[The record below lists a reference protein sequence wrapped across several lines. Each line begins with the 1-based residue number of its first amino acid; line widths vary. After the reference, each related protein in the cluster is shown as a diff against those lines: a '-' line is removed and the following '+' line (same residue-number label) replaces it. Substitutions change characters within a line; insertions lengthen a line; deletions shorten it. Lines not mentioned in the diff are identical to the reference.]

1 MSITSVSKKIEM
13 KTRTIIIIGFGLIFT
28 IFGTSTFLQWQQA
41 DEIQKVSEYHRMM
54 SIPAVTILNQM
65 TISFQKSHV
74 TSVGMVQTEL
84 TDEKYQELQAK
95 YQKNKGE
102 FEINLQ
108 KYSSLTHAQN
118 ARGVEYASV
127 MMQSEM
133 QKYVNNF
140 EELLHANDLV
150 IKQYEN
156 KEILQHD
163 AIPKLVS
170 LEINF
175 HKAMENNI
183 LMEIT
188 GMEEIQN
195 QIIGIEK
202 EMKMTFIISI
212 IAGIF
217 TSVITVLLVIRFVTI
232 PIGKLCEATKS
243 ISIGEFTKVD
253 VNSVNSDVN
262 NVLSAYNEMSK
273 DLEKYKSKIRKQEK
287 LSTIGELASRLAH
300 DIRNPLTVIKV
311 TLDIIK
317 SKNKNLTAEEI
328 KKFDKV
334 DEAMYRITH
343 QIDNVLDFIKGKP
356 MEFVK
361 HPIKKILDSVI
372 VDLPKSDK
380 ISVEILSEDL
390 EIECDFEAIKVVLI
404 NLVINAIQAIDDE
417 GKIKITSKL
426 KDDKVIIQI
435 EDSGPGISEEILEK
449 IFEPLY
455 TTKQEGTGL
464 GLASC
469 KSIIEQHHGKISVK
483 NNPTQFTIELPVMI

>member
-1 MSITSVSKKIEM
+1 MSITSVSKGIEM
-13 KTRTIIIIGFGLIFT
+13 KTSAIIIIGFGLIFT
-28 IFGTSTFLQWQQA
+28 IFGTSTFLQWQHA
-41 DEIQKVSEYHRMM
+41 DEIQKVSEYHRTM

-65 TISFQKSHV
+65 TINFQKLHV
-74 TSVGMVQTEL
+74 MSVNMVQTEL
-84 TDEKYQELQAK
+84 TDEKYQEFQAK
-95 YQKNKGE
+95 YQKNKDE

-108 KYSSLTHAQN
+108 KYRSLTYIQN
-118 ARGVEYASV
+118 DRGVEYASV
-127 MMQSEM
+127 MMQNDM
-133 QKYVNNF
+133 QKYASSF
-140 EELLHANDLV
+140 EELIHANDLV
-150 IKQYEN
+150 IKEYEN
-156 KEILQHD
+156 KEILEHD
-163 AIPKLVS
+163 ALSSLVS
-170 LEINF
+170 FEVDFHSIMEKDTQMEIN
-175 HKAMENNI
+175 
-183 LMEIT
+183 
-188 GMEEIQN
+188 GMEKIQS

-202 EMKMTFIISI
+202 EMEMIFLISV

-232 PIGKLCEATKS
+232 PIEKLCEATKS

-262 NVLSAYNEMSK
+262 NVLFAYNEMAK
-273 DLEKYKSKIRKQEK
+273 DLENYKLKIIKQEK

-317 SKNKNLTAEEI
+317 SKNKNLSAEEI
-328 KKFDKV
+328 SKFERV

-343 QIDNVLDFIKGKP
+343 QIDNVLDFIKGRP

-361 HPIKKILDSVI
+361 YPIKEILDSVI
-372 VDLPKSDK
+372 RDLSKSDK
-380 ISVEILSEDL
+380 ISIEIISKDL

-404 NLVINAIQAIDDE
+404 NLVINAMQAIKDE
-417 GKIKITSKL
+417 GKIKITSKT
-426 KDDKVIIQI
+426 KEDKVIIQI
-435 EDSGPGISEEILEK
+435 EDSGPGISKELLEK

-483 NNPTQFTIELPVMI
+483 NNPTQFTIELPVKI

>member
-1 MSITSVSKKIEM
+1 M
-13 KTRTIIIIGFGLIFT
+13 KTRTIIIIGFGS

-108 KYSSLTHAQN
+108 KYSSLTHTQN
-118 ARGVEYASV
+118 ARGVEYAPV

-156 KEILQHD
+156 KEISKHD

-183 LMEIT
+183 QMEIT
-188 GMEEIQN
+188 GMNEIQN

-202 EMKMTFIISI
+202 EREIVFIISV
-212 IAGIF
+212 IAGMF

-232 PIGKLCEATKS
+232 PIGKLCKATKS

-253 VNSVNSDVN
+253 VNSINSDVN
-262 NVLSAYNEMSK
+262 DVLSAYNEMAK
-273 DLEKYKSKIRKQEK
+273 DLGKYKSKIIKQEK

-300 DIRNPLTVIKV
+300 DIKNPLTVIKV

-317 SKNKNLTAEEI
+317 SKNGNLTAEEI
-328 KKFDKV
+328 KRFDRV

-343 QIDNVLDFIKGKP
+343 QIDNVLDFIKGKQ
-356 MEFVK
+356 MKFIK

-372 VDLPKSDK
+372 IDLPKSNK
-380 ISVEILSEDL
+380 INVEIISEDL
-390 EIECDFEAIKVVLI
+390 EIDCDFEAIKVVLI
-404 NLVINAIQAIDDE
+404 NLVINAIQAIDGE

-426 KDDKVIIQI
+426 KGDKVIIQI
-435 EDSGPGISEEILEK
+435 EDSGPGISEEILEN

>member
-1 MSITSVSKKIEM
+1 M

-108 KYSSLTHAQN
+108 KYSSLTHTQN
-118 ARGVEYASV
+118 ARGVEYAPV

-156 KEILQHD
+156 KEISKHD

-183 LMEIT
+183 QMEIT
-188 GMEEIQN
+188 GMNEIQN

-202 EMKMTFIISI
+202 EREIVFIISV
-212 IAGIF
+212 IAGMF

-232 PIGKLCEATKS
+232 PIGKLCKATKS

-253 VNSVNSDVN
+253 VNSINSDVN
-262 NVLSAYNEMSK
+262 DVLSAYNEMAK
-273 DLEKYKSKIRKQEK
+273 DLGKYKSKIIKQEK

-300 DIRNPLTVIKV
+300 DIKNPLTVIKV

-317 SKNKNLTAEEI
+317 SKNGNLTAEEI
-328 KKFDKV
+328 KRFDRV

-343 QIDNVLDFIKGKP
+343 QIDNVLDFIKGKQ
-356 MEFVK
+356 MKFIK

-372 VDLPKSDK
+372 IDLPKSNK
-380 ISVEILSEDL
+380 INVEIISEDL
-390 EIECDFEAIKVVLI
+390 EIDCDFEAIKVVLI
-404 NLVINAIQAIDDE
+404 NLVINAIQAIDGE

-426 KDDKVIIQI
+426 KGDKVIIQI
-435 EDSGPGISEEILEK
+435 EDSGPGISEEILEN

-483 NNPTQFTIELPVMI
+483 NNPTQFTIELPVKI